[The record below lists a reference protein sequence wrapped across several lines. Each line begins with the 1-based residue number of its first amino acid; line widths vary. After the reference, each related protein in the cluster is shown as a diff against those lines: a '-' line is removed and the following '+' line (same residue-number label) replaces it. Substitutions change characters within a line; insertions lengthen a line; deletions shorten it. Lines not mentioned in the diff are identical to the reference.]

1 MISKLINKTVEELKF
16 ICRQKNITGYS
27 KLNKEDLIKLVKKNS
42 KIKNEKVEKSKKG
55 GGLLNALYKNT
66 KKNIKR
72 SDSDIKEAVHLWIND
87 KKEAIKIYGYIDYWD
102 TSEVTDMSYLFCGDN
117 TTNTR
122 PGNVLMKT
130 HKLKGIENWDVSN
143 VINMSHMFYQAKSFN
158 QPIGNWDVS
167 NVKNMSYMFHEAKT
181 FNQPIGSWDVLKVTN
196 MSNMFSGA
204 ESFNQPIFSWD
215 VSQVTDMSY
224 MFYNA
229 KSFNRP
235 INSWNVSNVGNED
248 NSEGMSFMFHGA
260 ELFNQPIGSWDVS
273 NVTNMAYMFFL
284 ARTFNQPI
292 GNWNVSNVSDM
303 EYMFYAAKSFNQ
315 PINTY
320 TAADGNI
327 FWDVT
332 NVRNMEGMF
341 YNAKAFNQDISNWNV
356 RNVSDHDDIF
366 EECRINHRFKPSFR
380 ERNNFLPGHNTYI
393 SQNMLK
399 SNNNSQN
406 MLRSNNNTCKISEVY
421 TKLYNHILK
430 VDDTILRNQK
440 FEFEKQEGINAGGLS
455 RTVFDLFYKTYFHK
469 FFKYIDNNNKDLGI
483 ILKNTKNNK
492 NMDQFYNATNKLI
505 ILAEKGDLKI
515 FMLINKILFDLLKS
529 DDPIQQINLNKKNIY
544 DKDRLLN
551 NNYRKLGYG
560 DNESKISDVIVHHNN
575 NNYSKLN
582 LYFIDIENNNE
593 YNNNNS
599 KWNKNFNDIEN
610 NNEKKEVFF
619 RRYLHSLGFES
630 DNHFVRMKQW
640 INNYWLEHPTL
651 FSNEMP
657 SYLKK
662 DFIKRIRLIEQG
674 IEKEKNLKTNIL
686 TNNSNNSIINK
697 YPNVK
702 VLLEYILNDDNDE
715 YRKKFCNWATGSIYS
730 YENIKIKLY
739 QMQKEVPFISHTCF
753 NRVDVFQTVKS
764 PYFNNIRA
772 LNTQINSD
780 QKSFS
785 VA

>member
-1 MISKLINKTVEELKF
+1 MVSKLINKTVEELKF

-55 GGLLNALYKNT
+55 GGLLNAFYKNT

-72 SDSDIKEAVHLWIND
+72 SDEDIKEAVNLWINNE
-87 KKEAIKIYGYIDYWD
+87 KEAINIYGYIDYWD

-117 TTNTR
+117 TIG
-122 PGNVLMKT
+122 GNDKMKI
-130 HKLKGIENWDVSN
+130 HKLKGIKNWDVSN
-143 VINMSHMFYQAKSFN
+143 VINMSHMFYQAK
-158 QPIGNWDVS
+158 
-167 NVKNMSYMFHEAKT
+167 T
-181 FNQPIGSWDVLKVTN
+181 FNQPIGTWNVSNVTN
-196 MSNMFSGA
+196 MEAIFYQA
-204 ESFNQPIFSWD
+204 KAFNQPLNTNTVTRSDGTTYTAWD

-224 MFYNA
+224 MFFQA
-229 KSFNRP
+229 IAFNKP
-235 INSWNVSNVGNED
+235 IGTWNVSNVR
-248 NSEGMSFMFHGA
+248 
-260 ELFNQPIGSWDVS
+260 
-273 NVTNMAYMFFL
+273 NMNYMFCQ
-284 ARTFNQPI
+284 ARAFNKPI
-292 GNWNVSNVSDM
+292 GNWNVSIVTDM
-303 EYMFYAAKSFNQ
+303 KRMFFQASSFNQ

-320 TAADGNI
+320 T
-327 FWDVT
+327 VT
-332 NVRNMEGMF
+332 DSNDDNYISWNVSNVRNMEAMF
-341 YNAKAFNQDISNWNV
+341 HDAKAFNQDISNWNV
-356 RNVSDHDDIF
+356 RNVSDYDDIF
-366 EECRINHRFKPSFR
+366 ENCRITTGFKPSFR
-380 ERNNFLPGHNTYI
+380 ERNNFLSGHNTYI

-399 SNNNSQN
+399 SNNNTQN
-406 MLRSNNNTCKISEVY
+406 MLKSNNNTCKISEVY

-430 VDDTILRNQK
+430 VDDTILRNQPFK
-440 FEFEKQEGINAGGLS
+440 FQKQEGINAGGLS

-492 NMDQFYNATNKLI
+492 NMEQFYNATNKLI

-544 DKDRLLN
+544 DKERLLN
-551 NNYRKLGYG
+551 NNYRKLGYD
-560 DNESKISDVIVHHNN
+560 DNESKISDVI
-575 NNYSKLN
+575 
-582 LYFIDIENNNE
+582 LYNK
-593 YNNNNS
+593 NNS
-599 KWNKNFNDIEN
+599 KWNINFQDIKN

-640 INNYWLEHPTL
+640 IIDYWLENPTL

-674 IEKEKNLKTNIL
+674 IEIEKNLKTNIL
-686 TNNSNNSIINK
+686 TNNSSNSIINK

-739 QMQKEVPFISHTCF
+739 QMQNEVPFISHTCF

-764 PYFNNIRA
+764 PYFNNIRT

-785 VA
+785 IK